1 MSPLPT
7 PPTDTELL
15 LYLLKEELKM
25 NRFFTDLH
33 ALGLENNSHY
43 QLELSP
49 LILTYLGYDLSDP
62 VIDLYVQLLDKH
74 TQALTPDR
82 NAILKEATLLYAE
95 LVQLKSL
102 WLV

>member
-1 MSPLPT
+1 MTTATT

-33 ALGLENNSHY
+33 ALGLENNSRY

-49 LILTYLGYDLSDP
+49 LILTYLGYEMTDP
-62 VIDLYVQLLDKH
+62 VIDLYVELLDKH
-74 TQALTPDR
+74 TAALTPDR
-82 NAILKEATLLYAE
+82 HTILRQATLLYAE

>member
-1 MSPLPT
+1 MLVSVRGVLPLP
-7 PPTDTELL
+7 DV
-15 LYLLKEELKM
+15 
-25 NRFFTDLH
+25 NR
-33 ALGLENNSHY
+33 
-43 QLELSP
+43 P
-49 LILTYLGYDLSDP
+49 LRGPYLGYDLSDP

-82 NAILKEATLLYAE
+82 QSILKEAALLYTE